1 MFFFLQTMVEVIPNR
16 EEFRKADAV
25 FSLVTKV
32 CLVLRGNGAVGGGS
46 GARGELGTRVG
57 GRELVAW
64 DEIGQFMG
72 SMVLCGGKLAITNR
86 EPPPHVMACLINEFY
101 FAPITCVFII

>member
-1 MFFFLQTMVEVIPNR
+1 MVEVIPNR

-57 GRELVAW
+57 ARELVAW

-72 SMVLCGGKLAITNR
+72 SMVLLWR
-86 EPPPHVMACLINEFY
+86 EARNHQQRATTPRNGLSY
-101 FAPITCVFII
+101 